1 MTTETIAVGAKN
13 ENIETPKHV
22 YIIKYL
28 NYQRIKVN
36 NDLLAEIKKA
46 TDQNNQPYNLETSNI
61 TPNQLSQIRKLKDV
75 LSDVEELKKEDNLYM
90 YYIFILLNLTPNM
103 IKNVTRLFIAKVY
116 LTYQIKCLYNYL
128 QIIHRNNYLDDL
140 ISILQ
145 NLHFQN
151 TECLNIFIET
161 IHLFFT

>member
-1 MTTETIAVGAKN
+1 MTTETTEIGFKN
-13 ENIETPKHV
+13 ENLEIPKHI

-36 NDLLAEIKKA
+36 NDLLAEIKKVA
-46 TDQNNQPYNLETSNI
+46 DQKDQPYILEKSEI

-103 IKNVTRLFIAKVY
+103 IKNLTRLFIAKVY
-116 LTYQIKCLYNYL
+116 LTYQVKCLYNYL
-128 QIIHRNNYLDDL
+128 QIIQRNNYLDDL
-140 ISILQ
+140 INILQ
-145 NLHFQN
+145 NLHYQN
-151 TECLNIFIET
+151 TEYLNIFIET